1 MNTLVIDKAKSII
14 KMQKD
19 LSEKKQKITWEIK
32 SLEKNKKE
40 ILDELNNEYQIGST
54 EELKNT
60 IETVENELKS
70 LLNIELE
77 EESEDI

>member
-1 MNTLVIDKAKSII
+1 
-14 KMQKD
+14 MQKD
-19 LSEKKQKITWEIK
+19 LSEKKQKLTWEIK

>member
-19 LSEKKQKITWEIK
+19 LSEKKQKLTWEIK